1 MSKDEPRAV
10 FEASTGKAGLLIP
23 FDVLTRWAG
32 RELTDVEV
40 DSIADGL
47 SDSEVPDEIR
57 RLAAWTENR

>member
-10 FEASTGKAGLLIP
+10 FEA
-23 FDVLTRWAG
+23 
-32 RELTDVEV
+32 
-40 DSIADGL
+40 SIADGL